1 MLSSVPLVYLP
12 AMRLETVPRA
22 GFEPAPPTYGIGNT
36 VDHLSIHPH
45 TRLPVVPDKTRTGK
59 HLA

>member
-1 MLSSVPLVYLP
+1 
-12 AMRLETVPRA
+12 MRLETVPRA